1 MKRNYRKPYRIKKKK
16 SIFRN
21 RFFWLSI
28 LILIFLGGIFY
39 LAFLSPFFQI
49 KEIKISGNQKVQSA
63 DLEDIIKNNIDKK
76 IIFYNS
82 KSIIL
87 LNKNKIKDEIIK
99 KFPQIKEENLKREFP
114 DTIILDIKERKE
126 IGCFCQD
133 TILVSYSIPTPTPTL
148 TSTPTPTLTPTP
160 TITPQP
166 SPSPEKK
173 TNCFLIDEAGVI
185 FERNSENCPLD
196 LVIKDQKK
204 EEIYLSQNIIEEK
217 TLKIIQEVHQKMKD
231 NLKTPV
237 SEFDIEENKLTAKT
251 SDNWDIYF
259 NLERDVKWQLTQLEL
274 ILESKIPPEKR
285 GTLEY
290 IDLRFSKI
298 FWKFR

>member
-49 KEIKISGNQKVQSA
+49 KEIKISGNQKIQSA
-63 DLEDIIKNNIDKK
+63 DLENIIKNNIDRK

-82 KSIIL
+82 RSIIL
-87 LNKNKIKDEIIK
+87 LNKNKIRSEIIK
-99 KFPQIKEENLKREFP
+99 GFPQIKEESLKREFP
-114 DTIILDIKERKE
+114 DTIILEIKERKE
-126 IGCFCQD
+126 IGCYCQD
-133 TILVSYSIPTPTPTL
+133 TILASYSTPTPTPT
-148 TSTPTPTLTPTP
+148 PIPIPTP

-166 SPSPEKK
+166 SPEEK
-173 TNCFLIDEAGVI
+173 TSCFLIDEEGVI
-185 FERNSENCPLD
+185 FERASESCPLD

-217 TLKIIQEVHQKMKD
+217 TLKIVQEVHQKLKD
-231 NLKTPV
+231 NLKIPI
-237 SEFDIEENKLTAKT
+237 SEFDIEENKLIAKT

-259 NLERDVKWQLTQLEL
+259 NLERDIKWQLTQLEL